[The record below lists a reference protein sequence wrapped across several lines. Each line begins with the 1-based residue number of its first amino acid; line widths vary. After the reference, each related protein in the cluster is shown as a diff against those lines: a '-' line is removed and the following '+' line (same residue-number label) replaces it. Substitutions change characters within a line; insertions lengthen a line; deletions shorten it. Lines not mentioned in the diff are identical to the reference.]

1 MFDLTRLKPIN
12 HHFLF
17 VTGCHENYFNW
28 LMMCVLKNIKNTC
41 FFFKEVFWGFYH
53 FSKDF
58 TTFTGILTISKLCQ
72 YEIDFWPRKQF
83 LRGLNSGFSSA
94 TFPGILP
101 LFWRFCH
108 FSGDFVDDI
117 LTLNSLNTWPN
128 CTDLKQNT
136 KYKVNIK
143 SISIIYQYRVRKHNL
158 HPLKLLI
165 FA

>member
-1 MFDLTRLKPIN
+1 MDRTSDCTQLELKQFVNFTPIN
-12 HHFLF
+12 
-17 VTGCHENYFNW
+17 
-28 LMMCVLKNIKNTC
+28 
-41 FFFKEVFWGFYH
+41 
-53 FSKDF
+53 FSYKIWQIF
-58 TTFTGILTISKLCQ
+58 SQGSILN
-72 YEIDFWPRKQF
+72 FWPRKQF
-83 LRGLNSGFSSA
+83 LRGLNSGFFSA

-101 LFWRFCH
+101 LFWGFCH

-158 HPLKLLI
+158 HPLKWLI